1 MVVKISAVIIT
12 YNEEMNIARCIDS
25 LWAVADEIVVVDSYS
40 TDRTKDICLQKGVH
54 FMEHRFAGHI
64 EQKNYALEQATYDHV
79 LSLDADE
86 ALSPELTRSILE
98 VKQNWQADGYTMNR
112 LSSYCGQWIRHCG
125 WYPDRKL
132 RLWQRSKGNWGG
144 RNPHDKVIMKDSAS
158 SRHLNGDLLHYTY
171 HTISQHIQQVNFFT
185 EIMAKEAVARGKK
198 ASLFKII
205 FSPIFKFF
213 HSYVIKLGW
222 LDGYY
227 GWVVSIISAHATF
240 VKYVKMRE
248 LQKK

>member
-1 MVVKISAVIIT
+1 MVKISAVVIT

-40 TDRTKDICLQKGVH
+40 TDRTKEICLQKGVR
-54 FMEHRFAGHI
+54 FMEHPFAGHI
-64 EQKNYALEQATYDHV
+64 EQKNYALDQAAHDYV

-86 ALSPELTRSILE
+86 ALSLELTRSILE

-132 RLWQRSKGNWGG
+132 RLWQRSKGHWGG
-144 RNPHDKVIMKDSAS
+144 RNPHDKVMMQESAS
-158 SRHLNGDLLHYTY
+158 IRHLNGDLLHYTY
-171 HTISQHIQQVNFFT
+171 HTISQHIQQVDFFT

-248 LQKK
+248 FQKK